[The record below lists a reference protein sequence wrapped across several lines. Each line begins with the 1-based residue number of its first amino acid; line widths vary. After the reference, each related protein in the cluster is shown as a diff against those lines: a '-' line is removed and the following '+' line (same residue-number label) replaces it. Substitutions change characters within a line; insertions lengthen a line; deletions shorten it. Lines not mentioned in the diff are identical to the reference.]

1 MAEIVPVDIFLDGWY
16 PGWKPEH
23 LARPWI
29 REQNG
34 PFTKRDEEK
43 FWFVDFHW
51 PRGFTPLG
59 ITTAQAAAFGTQLA
73 AHQLPLPPAGGLT
86 QRFGGPFLY
95 EGEVTVNSQWEI
107 GNRAA
112 RIEKNMPVFLQNF
125 ETVWEE
131 RKWELDLGLNYFESY
146 DFAGKSIAELC
157 QYVADAVTFQG
168 RTWDIHFEIMYP
180 LLVVYLQLYGLCGE
194 NGIDP
199 SQISKM
205 LQGRDS
211 KIMETDRAMWDL
223 VDEAKRLNVAE
234 HFQHEPKAIR
244 AALAK
249 AGGNASVWLSKFD
262 AFLQVYGHRTEGITD
277 VGLPSWIENEESP
290 LGQIRNFIAKEER
303 HNFDEAL
310 ATSRHERDAAIDAA
324 RSQLSGASLDGF
336 NELLSLCTIANFAW
350 WNEDHNYYIDLRAS
364 IPLREGALALGQALG
379 ANKYDDG
386 LFLFY
391 PEVQDIAA
399 GRETWKNLQP
409 LATARQ
415 EYYHGYQALRPTV
428 PKVVGTLPDGPI
440 EDPVLIE
447 IFGMHHH
454 YFDGLKSD
462 ANSTTLTGFPAS
474 GGVVRGNAVVMLS
487 AMELF
492 DLEEG
497 DILVTEATS
506 PNWTPAFAI
515 IAACVCDGGGSLTH
529 AATVSREYGIPCV
542 VGTSVAT
549 QRIKTGDTI
558 EVDGTKGVVTIIARA
573 SLLQP
578 GIANQTANQ

>member
-1 MAEIVPVDIFLDGWY
+1 MAEIVPVDQFLDGWY
-16 PGWKPEH
+16 PGWEPRH
-23 LARPWI
+23 LDRPFI
-29 REQNG
+29 REKSG
-34 PFTKRDEEK
+34 PFRKEDESK

-51 PRGFTPLG
+51 PRGFSPLG
-59 ITTAQAAAFGTQLA
+59 MTQVHSAAFGTQLA

-86 QRFGGPFLY
+86 QRMGGPFLY
-95 EGEVTVNSQWEI
+95 EGEVTVSSPWEI

-125 ETVWEE
+125 EPLWEE
-131 RKWELDLGLNYFESY
+131 RKWELDLGLNYFENY
-146 DFAGKSIAELC
+146 DFSGRSIAEIG
-157 QYVADAVTFQG
+157 QYIGDAVTFHA
-168 RTWDIHFEIMYP
+168 RAWDIHFEIMYP
-180 LLVVYLQLYGLCGE
+180 LLVIYLQLYGLCAQ

-199 SQISKM
+199 SEISKM

-223 VDEAKRLNVAE
+223 ADEAKRLGIADL
-234 HFQHEPKAIR
+234 FQHEPNQIR
-244 AALAK
+244 GALSH
-249 AGGNASVWLSKFD
+249 AGGNASVWLTKFD
-262 AFLQVYGHRTEGITD
+262 DFLHVYGHRTEGIAD
-277 VGLPSWIENEESP
+277 VNLPSWIENQDSP
-290 LGQIRNFIAKEER
+290 LGQLRNFIAKEER
-303 HNFDEAL
+303 HDFDASLITSRNERDEAI
-310 ATSRHERDAAIDAA
+310 EAA
-324 RSQLSGASLDGF
+324 RSQLTGDTLGGF
-336 NELLSLCTIANFAW
+336 NQLLDLCTVANFAW

-364 IPLREGALALGQALG
+364 IPLRMGALELGKALDAD
-379 ANKYDDG
+379 KYDDG

-391 PEVQDIAA
+391 PEIEDLTS
-399 GRETWKNLQP
+399 GRDSWKRLQP

-415 EYYHGYQALRPTV
+415 EYYEGYQAQRPTV
-428 PKVVGTLPDGPI
+428 PKVVGTMPESPI

-462 ANSTTLTGFPAS
+462 PASLTLTGFPAS
-474 GGVVRGNAVVMLS
+474 QGVVTGRAVVMLS
-487 AMELF
+487 AHELF
-492 DLEEG
+492 DLEDG

-558 EVDGTKGVVTIIARA
+558 EVDGTKGVVTILKRA
-573 SLLQP
+573 
-578 GIANQTANQ
+578 ADAE